1 MVCHAGAVVVGA
13 LVGMGALLLAAAVL
27 SAGSALRLH
36 AAYREAL
43 RELRDGDRRL
53 EPGAGPGRRLE
64 DELRWYTDVT
74 SAGRDSGWRYA
85 AAVVVGACAGVA
97 VLAVWTFT
105 VRPPALSVATAVVL
119 LVLTLVVTGL

>member
-1 MVCHAGAVVVGA
+1 MVVSA

-36 AAYREAL
+36 AAYRQAL

-64 DELRWYTDVT
+64 DELRWYADVT

-105 VRPPALSVATAVVL
+105 VRPPALSVATAV
-119 LVLTLVVTGL
+119 